1 MKIVSFVVMNHVSY
15 ALELSCNFQAENVIL
30 SGSGVVKL
38 CDYGSATTRVV
49 RPTEDWT
56 HQQRAMLEDEV
67 CLPLIFISLFSSR
80 SKMSQNFPFLL

>member
-1 MKIVSFVVMNHVSY
+1 MVLNQMLYVLKISG
-15 ALELSCNFQAENVIL
+15 NFQAENVIL

-67 CLPLIFISLFSSR
+67 CVPLDCISTVCPC
-80 SKMSQNFPFLL
+80 SKAQISV